1 MKNKGLT
8 FLMAVGIALLLWL
21 YVVTVVSP
29 NSDNRYSNIP
39 VTLQGVVVL
48 QERGLMITTDE
59 LPTAELHLEGNRTDL
74 NKLNSSNISIGVD
87 VSSIG
92 APGIYELKLG
102 NPSFPS
108 DVPNTAIT
116 VLNKSPGTIRVQ
128 VENRVTKAVP
138 VEILY
143 NDAEFDSDNYMA
155 DKENRDLSHETI
167 TVSGPESVVSKI
179 AMARIEVDLTGRVE
193 SLVEAS
199 YAYTLCDEKGEPID
213 VEKVTTDAEA
223 VTLTLKIVRVKEVQ
237 LVPKEI
243 LYGGGATAENTEIT
257 IDTQTILVSGSD
269 ALLANLENVELETID
284 LSQIAE
290 DTELTLPIVM
300 PEGITNET
308 GIQEVKVSVK
318 FTGLVTKTLTVN
330 DIKTINVPEGMKVTP
345 AAKQLEITLRGPQKL
360 LDKLAPEQVKVE
372 LDCTN
377 VQQGNVSLKA
387 KITVSVEGVGAVGTY
402 SVTATVDE
410 K

>member
-257 IDTQTILVSGSD
+257 IETQTILVSGSD

-284 LSQIAE
+284 LSQIAA

>member
-128 VENRVTKAVP
+128 VENVFVG
-138 VEILY
+138 
-143 NDAEFDSDNYMA
+143 FS
-155 DKENRDLSHETI
+155 KE
-167 TVSGPESVVSKI
+167 
-179 AMARIEVDLTGRVE
+179 
-193 SLVEAS
+193 
-199 YAYTLCDEKGEPID
+199 
-213 VEKVTTDAEA
+213 
-223 VTLTLKIVRVKEVQ
+223 
-237 LVPKEI
+237 
-243 LYGGGATAENTEIT
+243 
-257 IDTQTILVSGSD
+257 
-269 ALLANLENVELETID
+269 
-284 LSQIAE
+284 
-290 DTELTLPIVM
+290 
-300 PEGITNET
+300 
-308 GIQEVKVSVK
+308 
-318 FTGLVTKTLTVN
+318 
-330 DIKTINVPEGMKVTP
+330 
-345 AAKQLEITLRGPQKL
+345 
-360 LDKLAPEQVKVE
+360 
-372 LDCTN
+372 
-377 VQQGNVSLKA
+377 
-387 KITVSVEGVGAVGTY
+387 
-402 SVTATVDE
+402 
-410 K
+410 

>member
-138 VEILY
+138 VDIVY
-143 NDAEFDSDNYMA
+143 NDVDFDSENYMA

-237 LVPKEI
+237 LIPKEI
-243 LYGGGATAENTEIT
+243 IYGGGATAENTEIT
-257 IDTQTILVSGSD
+257 IETQTILVSGSD

-284 LSQIAE
+284 LSQIAA
-290 DTELTLPIVM
+290 DTELTLPVVM

-318 FTGLVTKTLTVN
+318 FTGLVTKTLAVN